1 MMMSLK
7 LDEFTRQIVEDLVGT
22 GVAPDRN
29 EAIRMMIRHYNEHF
43 GIKPVGK
50 FIEDELA
57 IKRMQA
63 LDQEIESGKKKPL
76 TAKEAMGDYSKYLE

>member
-1 MMMSLK
+1 MMSLK
-7 LDEFTRQIVEDLVGT
+7 LDEFTRQIVEDLVQT

-43 GIKPVGK
+43 NIKPMSR

-57 IKRMQA
+57 IKRMQT
-63 LDQEIESGKKKPL
+63 LELEIESGKKKPL
-76 TAKEAMGDYSKYLE
+76 SVKEAMGEYSKYLE